1 MALQTFSVRRA
12 QDPTLAAAVNSEI
25 TPLNWHRFPGAP
37 LPNAPQ
43 NVPTVTYNGGVKG
56 DDVDVSTANSTSTY
70 GPRTQAQK
78 ATALGTVI
86 AEDVTRPRGY
96 IAPAQPYGAKP
107 AAPVVTTVAP
117 NTAAAGSNPLVVTIT
132 GTGFT
137 QYSKVISGGTGS
149 PWDAAAQYVS
159 PTQMKI
165 LIDPRPSIAGAI
177 SIAVEDH
184 DVLSNTDKLFTFT

>member
-12 QDPTLAAAVNSEI
+12 QDPVLAVAVNSEI

-43 NVPTVTYNGGVKG
+43 YVPTVTYNGGVKG
-56 DDVDVSTANSTSTY
+56 DDIDVATANSTSTY

-78 ATALGTVI
+78 AAALGTVLV
-86 AEDVTRPRGY
+86 EDIGRSRGY

-107 AAPVVTTVAP
+107 AAPVVTSISP
-117 NTAAAGSNPLVVTIT
+117 NTAAAGANPLVVTIT

-137 QYSKVISGGTGS
+137 LYSKVVTGGTGA
-149 PWDAAAQYVS
+149 PWDAAAKYIS
-159 PTQMKI
+159 PTQMQV
-165 LIDPRPSIAGAI
+165 LIDPRGAVVGTA
-177 SIAVEDH
+177 SVAVEDH
-184 DVLSNTDKLFTFT
+184 DVMSNTDKNFTFT